1 MQVESNNISDFEHLT
16 SLFLAVCGCEKAL
29 VIDRRM
35 PQLSCNISVAKD
47 DAATL
52 VQLKDWYLNAATQKA
67 YIEGSQWES
76 KLFEDSIAINA
87 NIYET
92 IFILKIFNCSHLW
105 IGEVVLIARDKKN
118 FSEQLLQ
125 INHFNALFSR
135 LFEYT
140 DFERQIAAVIE
151 QDENSKTELMQA
163 IKLVSD
169 YKFAIDAS
177 AVVSITD
184 IQGDISY
191 VNDKFCELSGF
202 TINELIGQNQR
213 IVNSK
218 FHELDFWDLMW
229 STIQNGQ
236 VWQGEIRNKRKN
248 GELYW
253 VATTIVPFIDE
264 KTSRPT
270 QYLSF
275 HIDITEQ
282 KKNDQYFINS
292 MIIDQETDRN
302 KISFSI
308 HEGLAQEL
316 VILTLKLELLE
327 EQANDPN
334 FKAEIDTL
342 SVYARKLTLDSIK
355 IANTLMPRSMME
367 NGGFVSALDSLMNE
381 IGITENFT
389 LHLNN
394 NLPATIEFEKTKQ
407 IILYRKIS
415 RLVQFIY
422 ALDQS
427 ISVVID
433 LSWKAIPI
441 CAITFKN
448 MKKSFDKIE
457 SSDSVGLSFFEDLRI
472 KVELLSGR
480 LSLSKAEETRSMTFT
495 FWM

>member
-1 MQVESNNISDFEHLT
+1 
-16 SLFLAVCGCEKAL
+16 
-29 VIDRRM
+29 M
-35 PQLSCNISVAKD
+35 PQLD
-47 DAATL
+47 
-52 VQLKDWYLNAATQKA
+52 LKFGITEQEDSAMLSDLKAWYLDSATQKA
-67 YIEGSQWES
+67 YIEGSQWEF
-76 KLFEDSIAINA
+76 KLFEDKISVNA

-105 IGEVVLIARDKKN
+105 IGEVVLTAKDKKT
-118 FSEQLLQ
+118 FPEQHVQ
-125 INHFNALFSR
+125 INQFKALFSR
-135 LFEYT
+135 LFEYN

-151 QDENSKTELMQA
+151 QNENSKTELIHA

-184 IQGDISY
+184 LQGDISY
-191 VNDKFCELSGF
+191 VNDKFCELSGYSL
-202 TINELIGQNQR
+202 NELIGQNHR

-218 FHELDFWDLMW
+218 FHEIDFWDLMW

-236 VWQGEIRNKRKN
+236 VWHGEIRNKRKN

-253 VATTIVPFIDE
+253 VATTIVPFKDE
-264 KTSRPT
+264 QTEHPT

-275 HIDITEQ
+275 HIDVTEQ
-282 KKNDQYFINS
+282 KKNDQFFINS
-292 MIIDQETDRN
+292 MILDQETDRN

-316 VILTLKLELLE
+316 VVLTLKLEMLE
-327 EQANDPN
+327 EEANNLN
-334 FKAEIDTL
+334 FKSKIDAL

-367 NGGFVSALDSLMNE
+367 KGGFVSALDSLMKE

-389 LHLNN
+389 LQLNN

-407 IILYRKIS
+407 IILYRKLS
-415 RLVQFIY
+415 RLIHFIY
-422 ALDQS
+422 ELDQS

-433 LSWKAIPI
+433 LSWKTIPI

-457 SSDSVGLSFFEDLRI
+457 SSDSVDLSFFEDLRI